1 MIGIVDYNA
10 GNIKSVERALASLG
24 IEYCMSKNPKDLV
37 HADKIIFPGV
47 GDANFAMNEL
57 EKSGFDSFLKDIVA
71 QGKILLG
78 ICLGSQIIFEH
89 SEEGDTK
96 CLGLLKGS
104 IRHFS
109 TIHDNL
115 TDSPEKTALST
126 LKIPHMGWNAVTYTS
141 ETQNFCPIMK
151 NIPNNKDFY
160 FVHSYVIQPEDSS
173 IVAGYANYG
182 IKVPAII
189 HRNNIFAMQCHPEK
203 SAKWGLQVL
212 KNFADLESDLELN
225 SKLSSGQVSIPKS
238 NEGIVLKKSSTSN
251 KGDLSC

>member
-24 IEYCMSKNPKDLV
+24 IEYCMSKNPKDLMN
-37 HADKIIFPGV
+37 ADKIIFPGV
-47 GDANFAMNEL
+47 GDAKFAMNEL
-57 EKSGFDSFLKDIVA
+57 AKSGFDSFLKDTVA
-71 QGKILLG
+71 EHKPLLG
-78 ICLGSQIIFEH
+78 ICLGSQIIFDF
-89 SEEGDTK
+89 SEEGNTT

-104 IRHFS
+104 IRHFA

-115 TDSPEKTALST
+115 CDSPEKTALST

-173 IVAGYANYG
+173 IIAGYANYG

-189 HRNNIFAMQCHPEK
+189 HKDDIFAMQCHPEK

-212 KNFADLESDLELN
+212 KNFADYKLN
-225 SKLSSGQVSIPKS
+225 SSLTVP
-238 NEGIVLKKSSTSN
+238 EDSTSY
-251 KGDLSC
+251 KGDQSC